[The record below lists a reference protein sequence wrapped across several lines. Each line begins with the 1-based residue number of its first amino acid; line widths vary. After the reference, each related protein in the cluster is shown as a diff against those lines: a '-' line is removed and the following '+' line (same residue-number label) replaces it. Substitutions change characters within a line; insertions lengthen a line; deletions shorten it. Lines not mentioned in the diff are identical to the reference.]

1 MDDAAAEAPAPRR
14 APHDKRGAILRAAAE
29 LFPRQGF
36 DKTSMDSIAECAM
49 VSKATVYAHFASKEV
64 LFRTTLEALAHQSPN
79 PWEALLNMR
88 GPLPVRLLAI
98 ADAVV
103 RMAASNALGDAA
115 YGLVRP
121 PALPSQIREEMWT
134 LGFERYDATMRTVLA
149 RSEAGQPGHRQSAG
163 CLGAFLRIDDR
174 HAGQCGAA
182 WQHVASTGRH
192 AARVCRQCGGAVP
205 ARVSAAT
212 ARVDSGR
219 QTRGAERVLAAAA
232 GQRDGW
238 SAVCC
243 RRSRAQSYPGSAG
256 AARVDEARS

>member
-1 MDDAAAEAPAPRR
+1 MDDAAAEPPAPRH
-14 APHDKRGAILRAAAE
+14 APHDKRGAILRAAGE

-36 DKTSMDSIAECAM
+36 DRTSMDSIAERAM

-121 PALPSQIREEMWT
+121 PALPGQMREEMWT
-134 LGFERYDATMRTVLA
+134 LGFERYDTTMRAVLA
-149 RSEAGQPGHRQSAG
+149 REVEQGSLVIDNLPDASVHFFGLMTGMPANAALRGNPLQAPAATPHAYVASAVA
-163 CLGAFLRIDDR
+163 LFLRAYR
-174 HAGQCGAA
+174 PQSPAVTTAGK
-182 WQHVASTGRH
+182 RE
-192 AARVCRQCGGAVP
+192 VP
-205 ARVSAAT
+205 
-212 ARVDSGR
+212 SGF
-219 QTRGAERVLAAAA
+219 
-232 GQRDGW
+232 
-238 SAVCC
+238 
-243 RRSRAQSYPGSAG
+243 
-256 AARVDEARS
+256 